1 MESIFEVK
9 CCFDASQK
17 IEIFEINS
25 DITMKKLGILLT
37 LFAFVLVIHANAQ
50 DQATGAVITFK
61 EKSVDFGDIVQG
73 AKVEH
78 TFTLTNSGTV
88 PLVISNVAAT
98 CGCTIPSW
106 PKEPIAPGKSA
117 EIKVSFNS
125 AGKMG
130 KQNSVVRIYSNASE
144 PIEKVSLISNV
155 LPKTN

>member
-1 MESIFEVK
+1 
-9 CCFDASQK
+9 
-17 IEIFEINS
+17 
-25 DITMKKLGILLT
+25 MKKLGFVLT
-37 LFAFVLVIHANAQ
+37 VFAFALVFQANAQ
-50 DQATGAVITFK
+50 DQASGPVITFK
-61 EKSVDFGDIVQG
+61 ETSIDFGDIVQG

-78 TFTLTNSGTV
+78 TFVLTNSGTA

-98 CGCTIPSW
+98 CGCTVPSW
-106 PKEPIAPGKSA
+106 PKEPVAPGKSA

-125 AGKMG
+125 TGKIG

>member
-1 MESIFEVK
+1 
-9 CCFDASQK
+9 
-17 IEIFEINS
+17 
-25 DITMKKLGILLT
+25 MKKLGILLS
-37 LFAFVLVIHANAQ
+37 LFAFVLVFNANAQ
-50 DQATGAVITFK
+50 DQASGAVITFK

-78 TFTLTNSGTV
+78 TFSLTNTGTV

-98 CGCTIPSW
+98 CGCTVPSW
-106 PKEPIAPGKSA
+106 PKEPVAPGKSA

-130 KQNSVVRIYSNASE
+130 KQNSVVRIYSNALE